1 MCESSG
7 ESSAAVVAEAES
19 SPAYQGCTAR
29 FVLDRG
35 HATSEAAT
43 VAHDLAQRMLGQVEA
58 LLADATTDLPVHLRA
73 ALAALANTLA
83 EQTADGATVT
93 TLDTPLAR
101 AWRAHPVGWRR

>member
-1 MCESSG
+1 VRVVRGRCCRGGTVYYISG
-7 ESSAAVVAEAES
+7 LYGPLRPRS
-19 SPAYQGCTAR
+19 
-29 FVLDRG
+29 G

-58 LLADATTDLPVHLRA
+58 LLADAATDLLVHLRA